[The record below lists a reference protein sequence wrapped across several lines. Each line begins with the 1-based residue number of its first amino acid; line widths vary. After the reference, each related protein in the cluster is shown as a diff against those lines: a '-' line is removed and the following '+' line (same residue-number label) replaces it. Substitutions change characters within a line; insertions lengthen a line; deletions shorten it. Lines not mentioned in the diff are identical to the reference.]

1 MRLLSHV
8 QGRPVSSTG
17 RPFSLGKRVINRQ
30 GCPRRSVDCQPQ
42 TGEYFGEQAG
52 TTVKSRGMFPGFH
65 SEIDDS
71 WWELPMLTEI
81 QCRNA
86 TCPPDKKR
94 LRLTDAG
101 GLYLEV
107 SPTGS
112 KRWFWKTYA
121 DGKEGRLALGR
132 YPEVTLKAVRL
143 ARDAAKRDRAAGID
157 LVQVRKLA
165 KLKRVVAEGEKPSRR
180 RRWSGTAG
188 TKRAGA
194 ATTPF
199 ARSATSKKTCSPT
212 SPSGASAKSRPS
224 NCWPRC
230 VAWRSAVRWT

>member
-1 MRLLSHV
+1 MQERHL
-8 QGRPVSSTG
+8 
-17 RPFSLGKRVINRQ
+17 
-30 GCPRRSVDCQPQ
+30 
-42 TGEYFGEQAG
+42 
-52 TTVKSRGMFPGFH
+52 
-65 SEIDDS
+65 
-71 WWELPMLTEI
+71 
-81 QCRNA
+81 
-86 TCPPDKKR
+86 PPDKKR

-121 DGKEGRLALGR
+121 DGKEGRLALGS

-165 KLKRVVAEGEKPSRR
+165 NSSGWWQRAKPSRL

-212 SPSGASAKSRPS
+212 SPSDASGGLGEAARF
-224 NCWPRC
+224 NNARE
-230 VAWRSAVRWT
+230 RLHGIDAVDGSSGNEGLFGICKQ